1 LLFLKISLKLIIIL
15 ADYENKTVAYF
26 HYFWYA
32 FVMAKRTISGKYVK
46 CTGYEAFVPNPL
58 PPQIVWT
65 GSLIRSLS
73 DADRLIG
80 QLSGQGKQLPN
91 PHLLIRP
98 FIKREAVLS
107 SRIEGTQATLGE
119 LLANDAGA
127 VVNRSP
133 DDLREVGNYVAAM
146 DYGIKR
152 LNTLPLSLR
161 LVREIHQKL
170 MEGVRG
176 NFATPGQF
184 RKTQNWIGP
193 AGCTLQ
199 NATYIPPSPD
209 VLMECLGTWEQFLHA
224 QNIPPLVGAGLL
236 HYQFEAIHPFLDGNG
251 RVGRLLIILFLIERK
266 VLTTPLL
273 YISAF
278 FEAAR
283 SEYYE
288 RLLAVSRES
297 QWNPWLEYFLNG
309 ITRMSEDVLGRAEKI
324 NLLLASWREKI
335 AGQKPKILFDVIDLL
350 AENPFWNTKKLSERL
365 GAAFT
370 TVQRAI
376 HVLVEKK
383 ILSQVDNAQ
392 RDRVYCADAIM
403 EILDQPPKI
412 KP

>member
-1 LLFLKISLKLIIIL
+1 
-15 ADYENKTVAYF
+15 
-26 HYFWYA
+26 
-32 FVMAKRTISGKYVK
+32 MAKKKVPGKYVK
-46 CTGYEAFVPNPL
+46 CTGYEAFIPNPL
-58 PPQIVWT
+58 PPEIDWT
-65 GSLIRSLS
+65 GRVIRSLS

-80 QLSGQGKQLPN
+80 QLSGEGKKLPN

-107 SRIEGTQATLGE
+107 SRIEGTQTTLGE

-127 VVNRSP
+127 VVNRSH

-161 LVREIHQKL
+161 LVREVHGKL

-176 NFATPGQF
+176 NHATPGQF

-199 NATYIPPSPD
+199 NATYVPPSPEL
-209 VLMECLGTWEQFLHA
+209 LMDCLGTWEQFLHV
-224 QNIPPLVGAGLL
+224 QTIPPLVQAGLL

-266 VLTTPLL
+266 VLTAPLL

-278 FEAAR
+278 FEATR
-283 SEYYE
+283 NEYYS
-288 RLLAVSRES
+288 RLLSVSQES

-309 ITRMSEDVLGRAEKI
+309 IARMSEDVLSRAEKI
-324 NLLLASWREKI
+324 NLLLQSWRGKI
-335 AGQKPKILFDVIDLL
+335 AGQKPKILLDVIELL
-350 AENPFWNTKKLSERL
+350 AENPFWSTKKLSECL
-365 GAAFT
+365 QVAFT
-370 TVQRAI
+370 TAQRAI
-376 HVLVEKK
+376 NVLVEQR

-392 RDRVYCADAIM
+392 RDRVFCATAIM
-403 EILDQPPKI
+403 KILDEPPKI

>member
-1 LLFLKISLKLIIIL
+1 MAKKKISG
-15 ADYENKTVAYF
+15 T
-26 HYFWYA
+26 
-32 FVMAKRTISGKYVK
+32 YVK

-58 PPQIVWT
+58 PPEIVWT
-65 GSLIRSLS
+65 DQLIRSLS

-80 QLSGQGKQLPN
+80 QLSGQEKQLPN

-133 DDLREVGNYVAAM
+133 DDLREVGNYVAAL

-161 LVREIHQKL
+161 LVREMHEKL

-176 NFATPGQF
+176 DHATPGQF

-209 VLMECLGTWEQFLHA
+209 LLMDCLGTWEQFLHV
-224 QNIPPLVGAGLL
+224 QNIPPLVQAGLL

-251 RVGRLLIILFLIERK
+251 RVGRLLIILLLVERK

-278 FEAAR
+278 FEATR
-283 SEYYE
+283 NEYYSH
-288 RLLAVSRES
+288 LLAVSQES

-309 ITRMSEDVLGRAEKI
+309 ITRMSEDVLSRAERI
-324 NLLLASWREKI
+324 NLLLDRWREQI
-335 AGQKPKILFDVIDLL
+335 AGQKPKVLFDAIDLL
-350 AENPFWNTKKLSERL
+350 AENPFWNVKKLSERL
-365 GAAFT
+365 QVAFT
-370 TVQRAI
+370 TAQRTI
-376 HVLVEKK
+376 NVLVEER

-392 RDRVYCADAIM
+392 RDRVFCATAIM
-403 EILDQPPKI
+403 KILDEPPKI

>member
-1 LLFLKISLKLIIIL
+1 
-15 ADYENKTVAYF
+15 
-26 HYFWYA
+26 
-32 FVMAKRTISGKYVK
+32 MAKKKTSGKYIK
-46 CTGYEAFVPNPL
+46 CTGYEVFVPEPL
-58 PPQIVWT
+58 PPEIVWT
-65 GSLIRSLS
+65 GQLIRSLS
-73 DADRLIG
+73 DADRLMG
-80 QLSGQGKQLPN
+80 QLSGEGKQLPN

-133 DDLREVGNYVAAM
+133 DDLREVGNYVTAL

-161 LVREIHQKL
+161 LIREVHEKL

-176 NFATPGQF
+176 DHATPGEF

-199 NATYIPPSPD
+199 NATYVPPSPD
-209 VLMECLGTWEQFLHA
+209 LLMDCLGTWEQFLHVRK
-224 QNIPPLVGAGLL
+224 IPPLVQAGLL

-251 RVGRLLIILFLIERK
+251 RVGRLMIILFLIERK
-266 VLTTPLL
+266 VLTAPLL

-278 FEAAR
+278 FEATR
-283 SEYYE
+283 SEYYN
-288 RLLAVSRES
+288 RLLAVSQES

-309 ITRMSEDVLGRAEKI
+309 ITRMSEDVLSRAEKI
-324 NLLLASWREKI
+324 NLMLQSWRNRISGE
-335 AGQKPKILFDVIDLL
+335 KPKILSDVIGLL

-365 GAAFT
+365 QVAFT
-370 TVQRAI
+370 TAQRAI
-376 HVLVEKK
+376 NVLVERK

-392 RDRVYCADAIM
+392 RDRVFCATAIM
-403 EILDQPPKI
+403 KILDEPPKI

>member
-1 LLFLKISLKLIIIL
+1 
-15 ADYENKTVAYF
+15 
-26 HYFWYA
+26 
-32 FVMAKRTISGKYVK
+32 MAKKKTSGKYIK
-46 CTGYEAFVPNPL
+46 CTGYEAFVPDPL
-58 PPQIVWT
+58 PPEIVWT
-65 GSLIRSLS
+65 GQLIRSLS
-73 DADRLIG
+73 DADRLVG
-80 QLSGQGKQLPN
+80 QLSGEGKQLPN

-133 DDLREVGNYVAAM
+133 DDLREVGNYVTAL

-161 LVREIHQKL
+161 LIREVHEKL

-176 NFATPGQF
+176 DHATPGEF

-199 NATYIPPSPD
+199 NATYVPPSPD
-209 VLMECLGTWEQFLHA
+209 LLMDCLGTWEQFLHV
-224 QNIPPLVGAGLL
+224 QTIPPLVQAGLL

-266 VLTTPLL
+266 VLTAPLM

-278 FEAAR
+278 FEATR
-283 SEYYE
+283 NEYYN
-288 RLLAVSRES
+288 RLLAVSQES

-309 ITRMSEDVLGRAEKI
+309 ITRMSEDVLSRAEKI
-324 NLLLASWREKI
+324 NLLLQSWRNKI
-335 AGQKPKILFDVIDLL
+335 AGEKPKILLDVIELL

-365 GAAFT
+365 QVAFT
-370 TVQRAI
+370 TAQRAI
-376 HVLVEKK
+376 NVLVERG
-383 ILSQVDNAQ
+383 ILFQVDNAQ
-392 RDRVYCADAIM
+392 RDRVFCATAIM
-403 EILDQPPKI
+403 KILDELPKI

>member
-1 LLFLKISLKLIIIL
+1 
-15 ADYENKTVAYF
+15 
-26 HYFWYA
+26 
-32 FVMAKRTISGKYVK
+32 M
-46 CTGYEAFVPNPL
+46 
-58 PPQIVWT
+58 
-65 GSLIRSLS
+65 
-73 DADRLIG
+73 
-80 QLSGQGKQLPN
+80 PN

-119 LLANDAGA
+119 LLASDAGA

-133 DDLREVGNYVAAM
+133 DDLREVGNYVTAL

-161 LVREIHQKL
+161 LVREIHEKL

-176 NFATPGQF
+176 NHATPGEF

-199 NATYIPPSPD
+199 NATYVPPSPD
-209 VLMECLGTWEQFLHA
+209 LLMDCLGTWEQFLHI
-224 QNIPPLVGAGLL
+224 QTIPPLVQAGLL

-266 VLTTPLL
+266 VLTAPLL

-278 FEAAR
+278 FEATR
-283 SEYYE
+283 NEYYSH
-288 RLLAVSRES
+288 LLAVSQES

-309 ITRMSEDVLGRAEKI
+309 IARMSEDVLSCAEKI
-324 NLLLASWREKI
+324 NLLLQSWRKRI
-335 AGQKPKILFDVIDLL
+335 AGEKPKILLDVIELL

-365 GAAFT
+365 QVAFT
-370 TVQRAI
+370 TAQRAI
-376 HVLVEKK
+376 NVLVGQK

-392 RDRVYCADAIM
+392 RDRVFCATAIM
-403 EILDQPPKI
+403 KILDEPLKI